1 MMDVEIYNGYLFDNV
16 SVSSFSISCSHSHVI
31 DEAESIRLSLV
42 IALVISVECL
52 TEYSSMMTRW
62 SSSTEGV
69 SKFPLCYTVNCA
81 NYSSASQESCLPRL
95 LRNTGVLPINEFK
108 HLVIGP
114 L

>member
-16 SVSSFSISCSHSHVI
+16 SVSCFGIGCSHSYVV
-31 DEAESIRLSLV
+31 DKTESICLGFV
-42 IALVISVECL
+42 VALIISMECL

-69 SKFPLCYTVNCA
+69 SKFPLCYTVNCT

-95 LRNTGVLPINEFK
+95 LRNAGVLPVNEFK